1 MRRCFKF
8 SIQGS
13 QNVSLESWIR
23 AAKFNLKIQI
33 HSEYTIKIQAY
44 YKWNAQPSENEKSNV
59 MIENRMEVL
68 ENTFLSPFHDE
79 LDAAKLYNIVSGQPV
94 DDSIKENFLSLEEAG
109 TQLMSEYIEIMNTET
124 YSESTMMTSQLSLKV
139 KWNEKA
145 IEIRLQR
152 DIFGKFFQSSYRNNL
167 LKKIF

>member
-1 MRRCFKF
+1 
-8 SIQGS
+8 
-13 QNVSLESWIR
+13 
-23 AAKFNLKIQI
+23 
-33 HSEYTIKIQAY
+33 
-44 YKWNAQPSENEKSNV
+44 

-109 TQLMSEYIEIMNTET
+109 TQLMSEYIERMNTET
-124 YSESTMMTSQLSLKV
+124 YSESTKMTSQLSLKV

-167 LKKIF
+167 LKLIF

>member
-1 MRRCFKF
+1 
-8 SIQGS
+8 
-13 QNVSLESWIR
+13 
-23 AAKFNLKIQI
+23 
-33 HSEYTIKIQAY
+33 
-44 YKWNAQPSENEKSNV
+44 
-59 MIENRMEVL
+59 MEVL

-109 TQLMSEYIEIMNTET
+109 TQLMSEYIERMNTET
-124 YSESTMMTSQLSLKV
+124 YSESTKMTSQLSLKV

-167 LKKIF
+167 LKLIF

>member
-1 MRRCFKF
+1 
-8 SIQGS
+8 
-13 QNVSLESWIR
+13 
-23 AAKFNLKIQI
+23 
-33 HSEYTIKIQAY
+33 
-44 YKWNAQPSENEKSNV
+44 
-59 MIENRMEVL
+59 MEVL

-109 TQLMSEYIEIMNTET
+109 TQLMSEYIERMNTET
-124 YSESTMMTSQLSLKV
+124 YSESTKMTSQLSLKV

-167 LKKIF
+167 LKLIFWNIP